1 MIPYPEIFNSVC
13 LMEGSASRIMLFIK
27 LHGDS
32 EVPLQLNWSDLDQ
45 TYILQMRKLRSRE
58 GKNYFLGPES

>member
-1 MIPYPEIFNSVC
+1 MG
-13 LMEGSASRIMLFIK
+13 GSASRIMLFIK

-58 GKNYFLGPES
+58 GKKYFLGPES